1 MIEIPTNCPEC
12 NSTLTRENDQLFCT
26 YKGCSAQS
34 NKKLLHFAKT
44 LKIMGLGEKTIEK
57 LGIVKIGDLYNLT
70 YDNIESKL
78 CSEKLA
84 HKLLAEIEKSKEVS
98 LDIYISALGIPLVGK
113 SVSSK
118 LSTVIDNLWD
128 VSRED
133 CKKAGIGE
141 KATNNLLSWINDN
154 KDEYN
159 SLPIKTI
166 SNKKVI
172 PSSYIAKVCI
182 TGKLKD
188 FASRTEAKQLL
199 ESLGVQ
205 VMSSV
210 SSNIDYLVCDVE
222 SSSSSYK
229 KAKKLNKQIITMNN
243 LLNIIK
249 ET

>member
-1 MIEIPTNCPEC
+1 MIKIPKNCPEC
-12 NSTLTRENDQLFCT
+12 NSELTRENDQLFCT
-26 YKGCSAQS
+26 YKDCDAQS
-34 NKKLLHFAKT
+34 TRKLLHFAKT

-57 LGIVKIGDLYNLT
+57 LDILKVKDLYSLS
-70 YDNIESKL
+70 YKDIEERLDSKKL
-78 CSEKLA
+78 AEKL
-84 HKLLAEIEKSKEVS
+84 KMEIDKSREIP
-98 LDIYISALGIPLVGK
+98 LQLYIKALGIPLVGE
-113 SVSSK
+113 SVSKK
-118 LSTVIDNLWD
+118 LAAKTDDFWSINATICEN
-128 VSRED
+128 
-133 CKKAGIGE
+133 AGVGK
-141 KATNNLLSWINDN
+141 KATNNLLNWIQDN
-154 KDEYN
+154 RLDYE
-159 SLPIKTI
+159 SIPIKTI
-166 SNKKVI
+166 NKKVI
-172 PSSYIAKVCI
+172 PDSYIAKVCI

-222 SSSSSYK
+222 SNSSSYK